1 MGNSVAKLLTSYSY
15 HQCLGFLHRCAFD
28 STVQFI
34 SVTQP
39 HKMRFSFKSF
49 KFFGYTQVYLHCQI
63 FMCHKQSTD
72 ARCSS
77 GCQGNNIKRFRRSV
91 LLESD
96 EMELR
101 SLRRRESEPQGPNYR
116 PSKTY
121 SLSIGPFVEDKNKQ
135 SGESFNDTQKVGI

>member
-91 LLESD
+91 LLESE
-96 EMELR
+96 EMGLR
-101 SLRRRESEPQGPNYR
+101 SLRRRESELQGPQYPASER
-116 PSKTY
+116 Y
-121 SLSIGPFVEDKNKQ
+121 YLQIGPILNNQVKPSSK
-135 SGESFNDTQKVGI
+135 SFSSK